1 MRVLLL
7 ALALVGQVVSG
18 SAPNVITATA
28 PTLRDTFVRI
38 VTLFKM
44 RYVLSY
50 VPKGVAAQG
59 WHPVDVRLT
68 RGAADIRARRGY
80 QR

>member
-1 MRVLLL
+1 M
-7 ALALVGQVVSG
+7 
-18 SAPNVITATA
+18 
-28 PTLRDTFVRI
+28 
-38 VTLFKM
+38 TLFKS

-50 VPKGVAAQG
+50 APKGVPEEG

-68 RGAADIRARRGY
+68 RGPADIRARRGY